1 MAFEYGESY
10 YGLRTFGSSVGE
22 VQDASATVTATSGA
36 NGVNWIVNLGSGV
49 ITLTATSSS
58 TCSGEVVIIEETDS
72 RNYGDWNYGV
82 GVFNGGADD
91 LQTVVTATSSATADS
106 KRVRIATAS
115 TTANSGLTVGVRR
128 VPEGSAIINGAS
140 QTTVTTTGNG
150 ARVRIA
156 TATSTTTSS
165 ITESVMRVRTSP
177 QTANAVA
184 TTSAVGVF
192 AISASATISSAST
205 TAAICNRVRFGSGVP
220 TAVASI
226 TVLGFATRGGIAST
240 GSTHTNEVTVAS
252 VSGSNKYFINGV
264 QQETIQLVEG
274 NTYVFNYP
282 SAHPLRFS
290 DTADGTHASGTEYTT
305 GVTHNSSTQSTIVV
319 TGGTPNFVV
328 ADGTPNLYYYCQYHS
343 GMGGSAPTPNNAN
356 TSSAV
361 GDSEQIF
368 QGHAVTQ
375 PTSSITATCNR
386 VQRVGGIVSS
396 TSGVATI
403 GREKWETI
411 INNTVTWTEIAA

>member
-10 YGLRTFGSSVGE
+10 YGLRTFGSSVGD
-22 VQDASATVTATSGA
+22 VKDASATVTATSGA

-58 TCSGEVVIIEETDS
+58 SCSGEVVIIEDTSS
-72 RNYGDWNYGV
+72 RLYGDWQYGV
-82 GVFNGGADD
+82 GVFDGDD
-91 LQTVVTATSSATADS
+91 NLQTVVTATSSATADS

-115 TTANSGLTVGVRR
+115 TTANSGMTVGVRR

-192 AISASATISSAST
+192 AISASSTITVAST
-205 TAAICNRVRFGSGVP
+205 SAAICNRVRFGSGVP

-264 QQETIQLVEG
+264 QQETINLVEG

-282 SAHPLRFS
+282 SGHPLRLS
-290 DTADGTHASGTEYTT
+290 ETSDGTHGGGAEYP
-305 GVTHNSSTQSTIVV
+305 GLTHNSSTQTTIVV
-319 TGGTPNFVV
+319 ENGTP
-328 ADGTPNLYYYCQYHS
+328 DLHYYCSLHS
-343 GMGGSAPTPNNAN
+343 GMGGSAPTPNNSTN
-356 TSSAV
+356 SSTLS
-361 GDSEQIF
+361 DSEKIF

-396 TSGVATI
+396 TSGTATI

-411 INNTVTWTEIAA
+411 INNTVTWTQIAA

>member
-10 YGLRTFGSSVGE
+10 YGLRSWGSSTGDVK
-22 VQDASATVTATSGA
+22 DASATVTATSGA
-36 NGVNWIVNLGSGV
+36 NGVNWIVTMGGDASTTV
-49 ITLTATSSS
+49 TSSA
-58 TCSGEVVIIEETDS
+58 TCSGEVVIIEDTSS
-72 RNYGDWNYGV
+72 RLYGDWQYGV
-82 GVFNGGADD
+82 GVFDGDD
-91 LQTVVTATSSATADS
+91 NLQTVVTATSSATADS

-115 TTANSGLTVGVRR
+115 TTANSGMTVGVRR

-184 TTSAVGVF
+184 TASAVGVF
-192 AISASATISSAST
+192 AISASSTITVAST

-282 SAHPLRFS
+282 SGHPLRFS
-290 DTADGTHASGTEYTT
+290 TTSNGTHASGTEYTT

-319 TGGTPNFVV
+319 
-328 ADGTPNLYYYCQYHS
+328 ADGTPDLYYYCSLHS
-343 GMGGSAPTPNNAN
+343 GMGGSAPTPNNSTN
-356 TSSAV
+356 SSTAS
-361 GDSEQIF
+361 DSEQIF

-375 PTSSITATCNR
+375 PEASITATCNR

-396 TSGVATI
+396 TSGTATI

>member
-10 YGLRTFGSSVGE
+10 FGLRSFGSSAGDVK
-22 VQDASATVTATSGA
+22 DASATVTATSGA
-36 NGVNWIVNLGSGV
+36 NGVNWIVTMGGDASTTV
-49 ITLTATSSS
+49 TSSA
-58 TCSGEVVIIEETDS
+58 TCSGEVVIIEDTSS
-72 RNYGDWNYGV
+72 RLYGDWQYGV
-82 GVFNGGADD
+82 GVFDGDD
-91 LQTVVTATSSATADS
+91 NLQTVVTATSSATADS

-115 TTANSGLTVGVRR
+115 TTANSGSTVGVRR

-150 ARVRIA
+150 ARVRIG

-184 TTSAVGVF
+184 TITANGVF
-192 AISASATISSAST
+192 MISASSTISSAST
-205 TAAICNRVRFGSGVP
+205 SAAICNRVRFGSGVP

-240 GSTHTNEVTVAS
+240 NSTHTNEVTVQE

-274 NTYVFNYP
+274 VNTYVFNYP
-282 SAHPLRFS
+282 SNHPVRFS
-290 DTADGTHASGTEYTT
+290 TTSDGTHNGGTQYTYA
-305 GVTHNSSTQSTIVV
+305 VTHNSSTQTTIIIYND
-319 TGGTPNFVV
+319 TP
-328 ADGTPNLYYYCQYHS
+328 DLYYYCANHA
-343 GMGGSAPTPNNAN
+343 GMGGSAPTPNNSAN
-356 TSSAV
+356 SSSTS
-361 GDSEQIF
+361 DSEKIF

-375 PTSSITATCNR
+375 PVANVSATCNR
-386 VQRVGGIVSS
+386 VQRVGGLVSS
-396 TSGVATI
+396 TSGTATI